1 MIDRMSI
8 AIKIICKHCKQH
20 IQCDDTYAGREIL
33 CPQCQNLI
41 PVAQAVPSPGL
52 RLSEKDEP
60 TYMVMRGETQY
71 GPYTLQVLKD
81 YLAAGTLR
89 YDDMAWREG
98 MRDWQPLRGIVP
110 PPGFSSVPPRA
121 VKRTQSTGGSSTNAV
136 QAGMIGAVLAGGY
149 NTYLLSYNYFWG
161 VKTSDTKLW
170 MCFQGVFAA
179 ACFATVIWQF
189 GRSKSASNGVLLVL
203 TSLVIGTCVGYKLI
217 DAEAADLIRYEQ
229 AVGRLAEAERIAIQ
243 PLVRFYGASGQNLSY
258 EQLHKTLRDSVIPSY
273 TSFLNQLRAIQPSTV
288 EVQSLH
294 RQYVDGAQA
303 QLEGWRDM
311 VLSIQA
317 NDSQAFA
324 DAKESQQ
331 SGATQITT
339 YQSALKA
346 IEAKHKLVHGE
357 Q

>member
-110 PPGFSSVPPRA
+110 PPGFSSVPPRV
-121 VKRTQSTGGSSTNAV
+121 VKRNQSARVTNSSAV
-136 QAGMIGAVLAGGY
+136 QGGMIGAVLAGGF
-149 NTYLLSYNYFWG
+149 NTYLFSYNYFWG
-161 VKTSDTKLW
+161 VKTSDAKLW
-170 MCFQGVFAA
+170 MCVQGVFAA
-179 ACFATVIWQF
+179 ACFATVIWQLD
-189 GRSKSASNGVLLVL
+189 RKSVV
-203 TSLVIGTCVGYKLI
+203 
-217 DAEAADLIRYEQ
+217 
-229 AVGRLAEAERIAIQ
+229 
-243 PLVRFYGASGQNLSY
+243 
-258 EQLHKTLRDSVIPSY
+258 
-273 TSFLNQLRAIQPSTV
+273 
-288 EVQSLH
+288 
-294 RQYVDGAQA
+294 
-303 QLEGWRDM
+303 
-311 VLSIQA
+311 
-317 NDSQAFA
+317 
-324 DAKESQQ
+324 
-331 SGATQITT
+331 
-339 YQSALKA
+339 
-346 IEAKHKLVHGE
+346 
-357 Q
+357 